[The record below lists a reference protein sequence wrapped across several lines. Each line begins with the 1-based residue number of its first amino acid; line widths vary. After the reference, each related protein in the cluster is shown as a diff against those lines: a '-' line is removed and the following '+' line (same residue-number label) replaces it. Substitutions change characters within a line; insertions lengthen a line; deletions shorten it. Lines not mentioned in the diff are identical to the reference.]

1 MRSDRV
7 KGPEVLVTSR
17 PSPSDVQEA
26 AVGVL
31 IFEVTEGS
39 ASSGG
44 SHCVVSSAPWRAVL
58 MLGLMLANGPRVWPS
73 RPNGRAGLEKQKN
86 PELDIVLLDIGLRFV
101 DRLRTPNR
109 SGSP

>member
-1 MRSDRV
+1 MMTTLLGR
-7 KGPEVLVTSR
+7 GP
-17 PSPSDVQEA
+17 A
-26 AVGVL
+26 AKRATLRGSARGL

-44 SHCVVSSAPWRAVL
+44 SHCGVSSAPWRAVL

-101 DRLRTPNR
+101 DGRLRTPNR